1 MADDSNSPIRAARPT
16 IEIEGQRDA
25 TLTSALLTLLVVES
39 ADGLYR
45 CEATFGNWGG
55 AQGPGFQH
63 FDRSKLEFGK
73 RFVVKLGDA
82 GSLFDGRVS
91 AITAAFPEGG
101 PAQVGVCAEDRLQD
115 LRMTR
120 RTRSFDQVSV
130 GDVVRRIANDHGLQP
145 QVDLS
150 GETYKLLAQV
160 NQSDLAFVRDLAR
173 REDAQVWVEG
183 SNLKAAQRARRNGA
197 TVELG
202 WGGQLREFQASADL
216 AHQRTKL
223 VAAGWNAGDK
233 EAAKH
238 EATEAAIQAELNGGA
253 SGAQTLQSAFGE
265 RADTLAHALPTTG
278 AEARVLAEASFRYLA
293 RRFVVGRGVAETKP
307 DLRVGAKVKLKSVG
321 PLFEGEYT
329 VTDVRHRFDAR
340 AGLRTE
346 FLCDRPSI
354 GQGGAG

>member
-1 MADDSNSPIRAARPT
+1 MPDGSNTAVSSARPS

-25 TLTSALLTLLVVES
+25 TLTSALLTLLIVES
-39 ADGLYR
+39 GDGLYR

-55 AQGPGFQH
+55 AERPGFQH

-73 RFVVKLGDA
+73 GFVVKLGD
-82 GSLFDGRVS
+82 GLLFDGRIS
-91 AITAAFPEGG
+91 AITAAFPDGG

-120 RTRSFDQVSV
+120 RTRTFDDASV
-130 GDVVRRIANDHGLQP
+130 GDVIRRVANDHGLQP

-197 TVELG
+197 TVELA
-202 WGGQLREFQASADL
+202 WGGQLREFHASADL

-238 EATEAAIQAELNGGA
+238 EAGEAAIRAELNGGA

-293 RRFVVGRGVAETKP
+293 RRFVVGRGVAETKAE
-307 DLRVGAKVKLKSVG
+307 LRVGAKVKLGSVG

-340 AGLRTE
+340 DGLRTE

-354 GQGGAG
+354 GQGGAR